1 MKILICEDELSL
13 SENLAVIL
21 RSEGVSAEAAE
32 PFELEA
38 AIYRYEP
45 DAVLLN
51 EKHIGFQ
58 CCIPEDITLILTSSD
73 STFCHAE
80 RPQHILI
87 KPYDGSMLIELLH
100 DIADGENE
108 R

>member
-21 RSEGVSAEAAE
+21 RSEGVTAEAAE

-38 AIYRYEP
+38 MIYRCDP
-45 DAVLLN
+45 DVVLLN
-51 EKHIGFQ
+51 EKHGSLQ
-58 CCIPEDITLILTSSD
+58 NCIPEDIPLILTSSD
-73 STFCHAE
+73 STFCYAE
-80 RPQHILI
+80 RPQRILI

-100 DIADGENE
+100 DIADEDNE